1 MDDPNDCTGATYSR
15 KHGCATINEYADGKL
30 TIASGGSDSML
41 NEAVTQELMSHLEAH
56 TYRTTQEI
64 IAYIAFKYSVTY
76 SVPGMNKWLHRH
88 GFSYKKPKG
97 YPHKASL
104 EQQEQFIKYY
114 SDLKVRAC

>member
-1 MDDPNDCTGATYSR
+1 MKWLQSR
-15 KHGCATINEYADGKL
+15 QFRK
-30 TIASGGSDSML
+30 
-41 NEAVTQELMSHLEAH
+41 TQVN

-64 IAYIAFKYSVTY
+64 IVYVTARYGVTY
-76 SVPGMNKWLHRH
+76 SVPGMNTWLHRK

-114 SDLKVRAC
+114 ADLKANLPA